1 MAEKE
6 NTEEVQIA
14 SSLTCNL
21 LDDEKTYTITTKNDE
36 IVKISDNIKEIIN
49 VDDYENSDE
58 IFSAIEKYY
67 LKNNGKC
74 S

>member
-1 MAEKE
+1 MKALLLNLVFKE
-6 NTEEVQIA
+6 
-14 SSLTCNL
+14 CYY
-21 LDDEKTYTITTKNDE
+21 EKTYKITTKNDE